1 MRIMAPGFDMRII
14 RYRIVTPSFGMR
26 IIRYRIVAP
35 GFGTRIISLV
45 FPCRI
50 KETVIVCLSGE
61 ETTHHIHW

>member
-1 MRIMAPGFDMRII
+1 
-14 RYRIVTPSFGMR
+14 MR

-35 GFGTRIISLV
+35 GFGMRIIRYRISLV
-45 FPCRI
+45 SPCRI